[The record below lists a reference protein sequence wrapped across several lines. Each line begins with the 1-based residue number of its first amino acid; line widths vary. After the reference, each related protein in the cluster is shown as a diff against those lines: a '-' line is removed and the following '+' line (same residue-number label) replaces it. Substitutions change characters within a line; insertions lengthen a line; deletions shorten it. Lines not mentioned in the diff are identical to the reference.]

1 MKILGDRKYVE
12 IPGDKVHE
20 LPPLLFKEENKA
32 SQLDSTVATAE
43 QIVADDELLSD
54 AMFDRADPE
63 IVVEYNKMGLAVN
76 LAEQYSKFLTHWCWG
91 ESILEWIRQCETT
104 FEHQPALRPLLRADL
119 WPHAGRS
126 SFVTLLADKQV
137 ARGDVHLENAV
148 GFRLTFRQP
157 PPIDFFSDQFLFLLN
172 NSLAGTAY
180 ETWSRVSNRHD
191 ASLPPER
198 FQFFVMADEI
208 QQV

>member
-1 MKILGDRKYVE
+1 MKILGSRKYVE
-12 IPGDKVHE
+12 IPGSKVHE
-20 LPPLLFKEENKA
+20 LPPLMLKDESRA

-43 QIVADDELLSD
+43 QIVADDDLIANAVLD
-54 AMFDRADPE
+54 GTDVGVA
-63 IVVEYNKMGLAVN
+63 VEHNKMGLAVN
-76 LAEQYSKFLTHWCWG
+76 LAEQYAKFLTHWCWG

-104 FEHQPALRPLLRADL
+104 FEHQPALRPLLHADL

-126 SFVTLLADKQV
+126 SFVTLLSDKQV
-137 ARGDVHLENAV
+137 PSVDVDLENAV

-172 NSLAGTAY
+172 GCLAGTAY
-180 ETWSRVSNRHD
+180 ETWSKVSERRD

-198 FQFFVMADEI
+198 FHFFVMADEI

>member
-20 LPPLLFKEENKA
+20 LPPLLLKEDNKA

-54 AMFDRADPE
+54 AMFDRAAPE

-172 NSLAGTAY
+172 KSLAGTAY
-180 ETWSRVSNRHD
+180 ETWSHGSNCHD

>member
-1 MKILGDRKYVE
+1 MKILGSRKYVE

-20 LPPLLFKEENKA
+20 LPPLMLKEENRA

-43 QIVADDELLSD
+43 QIIAADDLIAD
-54 AMFDRADPE
+54 AMFDRADVE
-63 IVVEYNKMGLAVN
+63 IAVEHNKMGLAVN
-76 LAEQYSKFLTHWCWG
+76 LAEQYSKFVAHWCWG

-104 FEHQPALRPLLRADL
+104 FEYQPALRPLLRADL

-137 ARGDVHLENAV
+137 SSGDIDIENAV

-172 NSLAGTAY
+172 SSLAGTAY
-180 ETWSRVSNRHD
+180 ETWSKVSDRQN

-198 FQFFVMADEI
+198 FHFFVMADEI

>member
-20 LPPLLFKEENKA
+20 LPPLLLKEENKA

-54 AMFDRADPE
+54 AMFDRAAPE

-137 ARGDVHLENAV
+137 AKGDVHLENAV

>member
-12 IPGDKVHE
+12 IPGDTVHE
-20 LPPLLFKEENKA
+20 LPPLLLKEENKA
-32 SQLDSTVATAE
+32 SQLDATVATAE
-43 QIVADDELLSD
+43 QIVASDDLLSD
-54 AMFDRADPE
+54 AMFDRAEPE
-63 IVVEYNKMGLAVN
+63 IAVERNKMALAVN

-126 SFVTLLADKQV
+126 SFVTLLTDKQV
-137 ARGDVHLENAV
+137 ESGEVVLENAV

-172 NSLAGTAY
+172 NSLAGKAY
-180 ETWSRVSNRHD
+180 ETWSSVFDPRS

-208 QQV
+208 RQV

>member
-1 MKILGDRKYVE
+1 MKILGYRRYVE
-12 IPGDKVHE
+12 ISGDTVHE
-20 LPPLLFKEENKA
+20 LPPLLLKEESKA
-32 SQLDSTVATAE
+32 SQLDAAVATAE
-43 QIVADDELLSD
+43 QIVASDDLLSD
-54 AMFDRADPE
+54 AMFNRANPE
-63 IVVEYNKMGLAVN
+63 IAVERNKMGLAVN

-126 SFVTLLADKQV
+126 SFVTLLTDKQV
-137 ARGDVHLENAV
+137 ASGEVVLENAV

-157 PPIDFFSDQFLFLLN
+157 PPIDFFSDLFLFLLN
-172 NSLAGTAY
+172 NSLAGKAY
-180 ETWSRVSNRHD
+180 ETWSSVSALRS

-208 QQV
+208 RQV